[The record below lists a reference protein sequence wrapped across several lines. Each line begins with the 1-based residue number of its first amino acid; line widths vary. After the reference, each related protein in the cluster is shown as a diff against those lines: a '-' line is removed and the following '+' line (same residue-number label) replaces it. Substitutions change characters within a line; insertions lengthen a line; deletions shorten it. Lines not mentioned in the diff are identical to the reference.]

1 MAVVQISR
9 IQQRRGR
16 KDNLPESL
24 ASGEIGWAL
33 DTQELF
39 IGNGSTAE
47 GAPETGNTKI
57 LTTAD
62 DLLELAGQY
71 AYKRGVIQT
80 GVSINSPIERT
91 VQSKLDDFVN
101 LFDFLNDQER
111 NAVEQGTIVDVTVP
125 LQRAIDNLYLNSD
138 KGIAESRVTL
148 YIPPGT
154 YTISGDGIRLPPY
167 ASIVGAGMDRT
178 VFISSVEDVP
188 GHIFSTVNGDSSIGV
203 YADPS
208 TTTVDNMARFISLKG
223 VTINHTSFGGA
234 LLLENC
240 KDSKFEDIKFVGPWD
255 NAQGISN
262 DGDPVNNWVAI
273 YLSNGSNAAPSTDY
287 NIFSNIFINGFS
299 CGVWSDYDVSY
310 NKFLNGK
317 IETCGLGFV
326 LGFDRSGI
334 VDENFIPGGKRNGP
348 QNTLIKD
355 YVFDSI
361 NKQGLYVRTGNFT
374 RSESNIYLN
383 VGKDNSDSVV
393 VTPVIEFYR
402 TEGQQLHQDFKEMSN
417 NVSINDYFQRTQE
430 LSVDPLY
437 FTQSY
442 ITEVFGSKR
451 VELTYP
457 VKRELGVLL
466 TPDTVIR
473 LPADGYR
480 GVIELEYTYRAEK
493 SVNPVMQYGKMT
505 IIYNKLS
512 GSDEITFFDENTFT
526 GNPSKA
532 GQLEFTVKGDAVQP
546 GKDEIWIDCQNTV
559 LDEADPD
566 ADQLEFTIKYIV

>member
-9 IQQRRGR
+9 IQVRRG
-16 KDNLPESL
+16 KKQDSDIPQL
-24 ASGEIGWAL
+24 ASGELGWAL

-71 AYKRGVIQT
+71 AYKRDDGNIQT
-80 GVSINSPIERT
+80 GPSINSPIERS
-91 VQSKLDDFVN
+91 VQSKLDDFVS
-101 LFDFLNDQER
+101 LFDFLNTEER
-111 NAVEQGTIVDVTVP
+111 RAVEQGNIIDVTVP

-138 KGIAESRVTL
+138 KGIAESRVPL

-154 YTISGDGIRLPPY
+154 YTISGDGVRLPPY
-167 ASIVGAGMDRT
+167 ANIVGAGIDRT

-208 TTTVDNMARFISLKG
+208 STTVDNMARLISLTG

-262 DGDPVNNWVAI
+262 DGDPVNNWVAV

-299 CGVWSDYDVSY
+299 CGVWSDYDINY

-326 LGFDRSGI
+326 FGVDQTALG
-334 VDENFIPGGKRNGP
+334 EIPGGKQNGP

-383 VGKDNSDSVV
+383 VGRDNSDSVV
-393 VTPVIEFYR
+393 VTPVIEFFR
-402 TEGQQLHQDFKEMSN
+402 TDLPLNDDFIEMSN

-430 LSVDPLY
+430 LTVDPLY

-442 ITEVFGSKR
+442 ITEVLGAKR
-451 VELTYP
+451 VDLTYP

-473 LPADGYR
+473 LPADQNR

-505 IIYNKLS
+505 IIYNTLS

-532 GQLEFTVKGDAVQP
+532 GQLEFTVKGDAIQP

>member
-9 IQQRRGR
+9 IQVRRG
-16 KDNLPESL
+16 KKQDSNIPQL
-24 ASGEIGWAL
+24 ASGELGWAL

-71 AYKRGVIQT
+71 AYKRGDIQT
-80 GVSINSPIERT
+80 GVSINTPIERS
-91 VQSKLDDFVN
+91 VQSKLDDFVS
-101 LFDFLNDQER
+101 LFDFLNNEER
-111 NAVEQGTIVDVTVP
+111 RAVELGTIIDVTVP

-138 KGIAESRVTL
+138 KGIAESRVPL

-167 ASIVGAGMDRT
+167 ANIVGSGIDST

-208 TTTVDNMARFISLKG
+208 STTIDNMARLISLSG
-223 VTINHTSFGGA
+223 VTINHSSFGGA

-262 DGDPVNNWVAI
+262 DGDPTNNWVAI
-273 YLSNGSNAAPSTDY
+273 YLSNGSNAAPATDY
-287 NIFSNIFINGFS
+287 NIFTNVFISGFT

-326 LGFDRSGI
+326 LG
-334 VDENFIPGGKRNGP
+334 VDQTALGEIPGGKQNGP

-393 VTPVIEFYR
+393 VTPVIEFFR
-402 TEGQQLHQDFKEMSN
+402 TDDQQLNQDFIEMSN
-417 NVSINDYFQRTQE
+417 NVSVNDYFQRTQE
-430 LSVDPLY
+430 LTVDPLY
-437 FTQSY
+437 FSQSY
-442 ITEVFGSKR
+442 ITEVLGSKR

-473 LPADGYR
+473 LPADQYR

-493 SVNPVMQYGKMT
+493 SINPVMQYGKMT
-505 IIYNKLS
+505 IVYNKLS

-526 GNPSKA
+526 GNPSKG
-532 GQLEFTVKGDAVQP
+532 GQLEFTVKGDAIQP
-546 GKDEIWIDCQNTV
+546 GKNEIWIDCQNTV